1 MEMEKRINSQE
12 QEEDVIDLMEI
23 ARLLLHKWKLL
34 LIALLAGAVVGLS
47 LIHISEPTRPY

>member
-34 LIALLAGAVVGLS
+34 LIALLAGAVVGGA
-47 LIHISEPTRPY
+47 YCAFFA